1 MSNVATS
8 AVEFGDVHGVFDAPV
23 ELAVPF
29 EGFKASLGIP
39 GLVLSVSGVTERTW
53 SELVVLF
60 GTNDSSDDDSGTI
73 LMLSEVSA
81 ALDCVSASPLGV
93 LCDPLSSIPIPTVIL
108 LMRAV
113 SSH

>member
-1 MSNVATS
+1 MTTC

-29 EGFKASLGIP
+29 EGFKTQLASP
-39 GLVLSVSGVTERTW
+39 GHVLSVPGVTERTW

-60 GTNDSSDDDSGTI
+60 ETNDSSDKDSGTI

-81 ALDCVSASPLGV
+81 VDWAKFGDH
-93 LCDPLSSIPIPTVIL
+93 
-108 LMRAV
+108 R
-113 SSH
+113 